1 MIQGYFMLLI
11 MKLEMFYVYKTPSNC
26 TVIKLTEIVV
36 LFFFIKLCKN
46 IFLTFFFIDVQ
57 FFEKCHLWKRTDL
70 TQICI
75 FASD

>member
-1 MIQGYFMLLI
+1 MLLI

-46 IFLTFFFIDVQ
+46 IFLIFFIYVL
-57 FFEKCHLWKRTDL
+57 FFENFIRGRK
-70 TQICI
+70 QI
-75 FASD
+75 